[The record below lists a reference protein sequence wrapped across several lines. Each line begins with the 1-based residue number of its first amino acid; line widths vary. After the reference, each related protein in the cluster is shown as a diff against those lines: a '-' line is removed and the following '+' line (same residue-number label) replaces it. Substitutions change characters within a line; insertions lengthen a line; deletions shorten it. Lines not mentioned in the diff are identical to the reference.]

1 MTLIFVADKH
11 AVGVY
16 FQVEQLAHSAQV
28 KKHAA
33 ALYGAI
39 KYVLISCVGYLE
51 RRLRGKRESYCVWML
66 RLLDLDSILWAA
78 NILEEC
84 KMVESL
90 EDTLD

>member
-1 MTLIFVADKH
+1 MTLIFAADKH

-39 KYVLISCVGYLE
+39 KYVF
-51 RRLRGKRESYCVWML
+51 
-66 RLLDLDSILWAA
+66 
-78 NILEEC
+78 
-84 KMVESL
+84 
-90 EDTLD
+90 